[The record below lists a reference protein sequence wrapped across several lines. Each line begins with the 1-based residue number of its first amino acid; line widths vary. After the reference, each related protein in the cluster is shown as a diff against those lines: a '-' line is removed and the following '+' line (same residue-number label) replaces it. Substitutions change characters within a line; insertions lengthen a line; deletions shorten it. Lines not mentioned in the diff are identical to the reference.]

1 MNRRPTIR
9 TTTSP
14 KTRTN
19 RQLGRGFTIIE
30 VIVAVT
36 IVALL
41 AALVAPRFV
50 SSLRSSTRKSAQIE
64 VATIHKQV
72 ELFMIEKTN
81 GILPENF
88 ELLELTEGS
97 DPYLNSADDL
107 LDPWGNEYIFEP
119 EGSGGSGYLIWTYGA
134 DGSQGGE
141 GKDADFKNQM
151 IRNGEV

>member
-41 AALVAPRFV
+41 AALVAPRFF
-50 SSLRSSTRKSAQIE
+50 SSLRSSTR
-64 VATIHKQV
+64 
-72 ELFMIEKTN
+72 
-81 GILPENF
+81 
-88 ELLELTEGS
+88 
-97 DPYLNSADDL
+97 
-107 LDPWGNEYIFEP
+107 
-119 EGSGGSGYLIWTYGA
+119 
-134 DGSQGGE
+134 
-141 GKDADFKNQM
+141 
-151 IRNGEV
+151 